1 MRWGRA
7 SIPKLCVLFNVA
19 GGRIRLCGLLLR
31 CWMVDSDFYFLFF
44 VCPSSESGWDGR
56 VVWWSVS
63 LSSGL
68 WMGRACLVFLPDSG
82 ESRLEW

>member
-1 MRWGRA
+1 MWT
-7 SIPKLCVLFNVA
+7 VVA
-19 GGRIRLCGLLLR
+19 LLDGGLQ
-31 CWMVDSDFYFLFF
+31 FFFLF

-68 WMGRACLVFLPDSG
+68 WMGRAFLVFLPDSG
-82 ESRLEW
+82 ESMSEW

>member
-1 MRWGRA
+1 MWQVGVSNSVDCCRVVGWWTP
-7 SIPKLCVLFNVA
+7 IFLF
-19 GGRIRLCGLLLR
+19 
-31 CWMVDSDFYFLFF
+31 FF

-68 WMGRACLVFLPDSG
+68 WMGRAFLVFLPDSG